1 MKLNWIHFK
10 LKNGG
15 YVLNTYIQNEDMQEF
30 FKIWNIKKKEIKENN
45 FSLTKY
51 NEKWQLSYWNKDY
64 NLDIENIYSKCNE
77 LCKKLGFIKI
87 NYFNK
92 LSFELKQK
100 IFSYIRFYELYLL
113 RIVCKEFKY
122 IIDNYINDRSKIR
135 IIRRY
140 GSLYIS
146 LLVNKDKN
154 FYKDS
159 SSQVSLFIL
168 KDFYDFN
175 IFYKE
180 FEKFYNNN
188 NTKVISLNY
197 CDMHILKILKKYPP
211 KVLYIDI
218 VGGYTKTDSI
228 HEYFKY
234 IKNNIPSNIC
244 LKTYDYNH
252 YIDGYSGYE
261 KKNNYIFKTLDL
273 SAPKPISYINL
284 DELFNSFYNINNIVF
299 NRYSINYFYS
309 EKYKFKKEYIIYFTS
324 ISEDE
329 VENYLNKIIYILENN
344 KIIKNIFIDKV
355 FRNKLEELEFLEINI
370 KYI

>member
-122 IIDNYINDRSKIR
+122 I
-135 IIRRY
+135 
-140 GSLYIS
+140 
-146 LLVNKDKN
+146 
-154 FYKDS
+154 
-159 SSQVSLFIL
+159 
-168 KDFYDFN
+168 
-175 IFYKE
+175 
-180 FEKFYNNN
+180 
-188 NTKVISLNY
+188 
-197 CDMHILKILKKYPP
+197 
-211 KVLYIDI
+211 
-218 VGGYTKTDSI
+218 
-228 HEYFKY
+228 
-234 IKNNIPSNIC
+234 KNNIPSNIC

-261 KKNNYIFKTLDL
+261 KKK
-273 SAPKPISYINL
+273 
-284 DELFNSFYNINNIVF
+284 
-299 NRYSINYFYS
+299 
-309 EKYKFKKEYIIYFTS
+309 
-324 ISEDE
+324 
-329 VENYLNKIIYILENN
+329 
-344 KIIKNIFIDKV
+344 
-355 FRNKLEELEFLEINI
+355 
-370 KYI
+370 